1 MAHITRWNSNSREGD
16 KLRELFKTKQV
27 DENNIKSD
35 YLKTI
40 KDAYPKEFGQF
51 TNSVFYSHYRKLL
64 QSFKVG
70 KALKGAR
77 DSKCS
82 FRLCTLLVSYTHLY
96 KPDMISL
103 LYQRPI
109 ISSL

>member
-1 MAHITRWNSNSREGD
+1 MSHRWNSNNREGN
-16 KLRELFKTKQV
+16 KLRELFNNEQV
-27 DENNIKSD
+27 DLNNIKSD

-40 KDAYPKEFGQF
+40 KDAYPAEFGQF

-82 FRLCTLLVSYTHLY
+82 FGLCTLLVDLY